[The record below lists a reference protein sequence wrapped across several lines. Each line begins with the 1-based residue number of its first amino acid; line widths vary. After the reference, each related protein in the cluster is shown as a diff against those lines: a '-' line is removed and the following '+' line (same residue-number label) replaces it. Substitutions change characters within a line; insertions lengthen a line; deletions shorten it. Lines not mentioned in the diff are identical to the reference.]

1 MRDGILTCDNSAVG
15 EAGGDVMGEICI
27 DCWKDGYVWR
37 DGADAGEEVYRT
49 FEATREQPGTVIVNE
64 CQILP

>member
-27 DCWKDGYVWR
+27 DCWEDGYVWR

-64 CQILP
+64 CQILS